1 MRALRGLLVRDGIE
15 AADYLTRHLSALC
28 EAVGTVSDVLVG
40 VRALNRQTI
49 SR

>member
-15 AADYLTRHLSALC
+15 TAYDLTHHLSALC
-28 EAVGTVSDVLVG
+28 EAVGTVSDVRAG
-40 VRALNRQTI
+40 VRAIIRQTI